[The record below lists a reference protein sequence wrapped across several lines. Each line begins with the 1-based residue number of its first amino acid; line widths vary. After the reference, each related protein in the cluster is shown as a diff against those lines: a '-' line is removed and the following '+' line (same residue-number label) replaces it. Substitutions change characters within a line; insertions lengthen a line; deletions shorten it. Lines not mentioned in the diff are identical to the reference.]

1 MPMVGTKQFA
11 YTAKGKKEAKEQSM
25 KTGKPVKSLPVR
37 GQRTATNKAKRGK

>member
-11 YTAKGKKEAKEQSM
+11 YTTKGKKEAKEQSM

-37 GQRTATNKAKRGK
+37 GQRTATNKASKKK